1 MEEGGREVIAN
12 GYGVSFW
19 GDESILELDSDD
31 KCTTLWKKTQIIYFS
46 RVNFMACEF
55 YFFQVKINDKY
66 AHKHIIY
73 T

>member
-55 YFFQVKINDKY
+55 YFK
-66 AHKHIIY
+66 
-73 T
+73 